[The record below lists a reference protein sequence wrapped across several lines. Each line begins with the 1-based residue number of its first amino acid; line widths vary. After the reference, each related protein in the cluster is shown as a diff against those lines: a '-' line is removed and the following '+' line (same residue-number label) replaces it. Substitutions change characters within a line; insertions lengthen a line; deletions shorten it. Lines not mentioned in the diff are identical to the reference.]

1 MGGWI
6 AFGLRRGRLTGFDP
20 PTSFEDQAS
29 KARPCSTGGG
39 VRVLHHDF
47 EFLSLFYTHLDPD
60 PPVQIHTLLL
70 CGIFYLV
77 APTRSFFEIQENVR
91 RSFISS
97 LRVAVGTSASR
108 DWIPIEQLNL
118 DVVGAV
124 IGGERERE
132 REAESVSLSR
142 DLLLHSLRTNTTRTS
157 TITLRKKRRRTKR
170 NQSQGGKKGCL
181 QVPQLAATC
190 YLLAPWKMQ
199 KQQGTAAVSSTIN
212 TVMDAYSVLIWEFT
226 LIACGLRVVWSIW
239 SMGSWTDALQL
250 IH

>member
-132 REAESVSLSR
+132 RSWERILIQRPFTSFFTDKDNKNVHHNIEEEKEEDEEKSIPGREKGMPSGSSIGY
-142 DLLLHSLRTNTTRTS
+142 DLLPTCPLKDAEATR
-157 TITLRKKRRRTKR
+157 
-170 NQSQGGKKGCL
+170 N
-181 QVPQLAATC
+181 
-190 YLLAPWKMQ
+190 
-199 KQQGTAAVSSTIN
+199 SS
-212 TVMDAYSVLIWEFT
+212 
-226 LIACGLRVVWSIW
+226 G
-239 SMGSWTDALQL
+239 
-250 IH
+250 